1 MFPVIKVL
9 IVGRDWNLM
18 KYWLDKLG
26 NPQQIFF
33 LCQLIILIKKTHNPT
48 HYTQDKLSSLSL
60 SLWGQGGNIYYVAII
75 LPAVQSYSKY
85 FYRILG

>member
-1 MFPVIKVL
+1 
-9 IVGRDWNLM
+9 M

-33 LCQLIILIKKTHNPT
+33 FMSANYLNKKKTHNPT